1 MEQSGKHLEQSI
13 VLLDQF
19 INEELSRKDSKCLQ
33 RVFHLKFIQVKSYLQ
48 NAAIK
53 SQLAFHEPALD
64 SALAAKDILKDIAL
78 LMWEFSTKS
87 AKVESVKKFYDNNSS
102 KILEKFLLEITEK
115 DPTLDRVS
123 TVIGKNT
130 EPIGGIS
137 SSKGQKTQG
146 IIFWKHN
153 AKNNEKYLKQE
164 LSKRYGDDFK
174 GKKLDVAWLNE
185 FNIGN
190 IMHLVPVGYHEI
202 SHENCSVEQIL
213 KDEKLIELVLIFSCC
228 LFSIATENRF
238 LCHKE
243 SEVERKSTEMTGP
256 VNNITKTYQLMQNEN
271 YRKSY
276 VGA

>member
-1 MEQSGKHLEQSI
+1 MEQSGRHLEQSI
-13 VLLDQF
+13 VLLDRF
-19 INEELSRKDSKCLQ
+19 INEELSRSDSKCLQ

-53 SQLAFHEPALD
+53 SQLASHQPALD
-64 SALAAKDILKDIAL
+64 SALAAKNILKDIAL

-87 AKVESVKKFYDNNSS
+87 VKVESVQKFYENNSS

-115 DPTLDRVS
+115 DPTTERVPPF
-123 TVIGKNT
+123 TGLNT
-130 EPIGGIS
+130 EPRNGN
-137 SSKGQKTQG
+137 SKQKEHKTQG

-153 AKNNEKYLKQE
+153 PKNNEKYLKQE
-164 LSKRYGDDFK
+164 LSKRYGEDFK
-174 GKKLDVAWLNE
+174 GKKLDVVWLNE

-190 IMHLVPVGYHEI
+190 IMHLVPIGYSEI
-202 SHENCSVEQIL
+202 SNENCSVEEIL

-238 LCHKE
+238 LCHKDNE
-243 SEVERKSTEMTGP
+243 SQSKSTEMTGP
-256 VNNITKTYQLMQNEN
+256 VNNITKTYQLMQNSN
-271 YRKSY
+271 YQKSY